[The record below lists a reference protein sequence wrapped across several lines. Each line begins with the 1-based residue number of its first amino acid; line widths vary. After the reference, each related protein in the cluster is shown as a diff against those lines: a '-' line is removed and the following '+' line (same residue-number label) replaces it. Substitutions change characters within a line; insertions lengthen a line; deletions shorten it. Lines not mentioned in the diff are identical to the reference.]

1 MAISV
6 QFYTSFLPVWAGSP
20 RITNLYSPSSLL
32 VKMVHGL
39 CPFVKRKVM
48 ELADFVPLSSIIPI
62 QPALSL
68 LPHTQI
74 SLTYAV
80 VVTEAGAAAATTCVW
95 YTIKEREC
103 G

>member
-1 MAISV
+1 
-6 QFYTSFLPVWAGSP
+6 
-20 RITNLYSPSSLL
+20 
-32 VKMVHGL
+32 MVHGL